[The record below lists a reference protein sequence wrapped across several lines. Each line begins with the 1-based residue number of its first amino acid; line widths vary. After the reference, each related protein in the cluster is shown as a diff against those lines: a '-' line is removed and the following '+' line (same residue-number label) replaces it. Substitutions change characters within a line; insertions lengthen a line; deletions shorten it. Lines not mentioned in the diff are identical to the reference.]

1 MARQTFYCH
10 FNQSKTCRAN
20 TIANCSSHMFHTVP
34 DDVEMIAE
42 NVDEFGDSY
51 CRDVSVEGLRKVD

>member
-1 MARQTFYCH
+1 
-10 FNQSKTCRAN
+10 
-20 TIANCSSHMFHTVP
+20 MFHTIA

-51 CRDVSVEGLRKVD
+51 CRDVSVEALRKVA